1 MTMNNKD
8 CLTEQELTLH
18 YYGELDAS
26 RSRHLVDCQQCTKQ
40 LEALTAEL
48 AGLPK
53 PDCTADA
60 LAGVRMAARVTEQ
73 LTNRRRRRW
82 LPALGAG
89 AVAALA
95 LVITFSYNLQPE
107 PVQVTLSSPAAA
119 TPMSLE
125 EDMPDIDFLE
135 DIELLKE
142 LDLLAQIE
150 GV

>member
-1 MTMNNKD
+1 MNSTD
-8 CLTEQELTLH
+8 CLTEQELTLQ
-18 YYGELDAS
+18 YYGELAAS
-26 RSRHLVDCQQCTKQ
+26 RSRHLIDCQHCTER
-40 LEALTAEL
+40 LGALTTEI

-53 PDCTADA
+53 PDCSVDA
-60 LAGVRMAARVTEQ
+60 LAGVRMAARVTEK
-73 LTNRRRRRW
+73 LTTRRRRRW

-95 LVITFSYNLQPE
+95 LVITFSYNPQPE
-107 PVQVTLSSPAAA
+107 PVQVALSSPA
-119 TPMSLE
+119 TVTSMSLE

-142 LDLLAQIE
+142 LELLAQIE

>member
-1 MTMNNKD
+1 MNSKD

-26 RSRHLVDCQQCTKQ
+26 RSRHLVDCQECTEQ
-40 LEALTAEL
+40 LEALTSEL

-73 LTNRRRRRW
+73 LTNHRRRRW

-95 LVITFSYNLQPE
+95 LVITFSYNPQPE
-107 PVQVTLSSPAAA
+107 PVQVTLSSPV
-119 TPMSLE
+119 TLTSMSLE
-125 EDMPDIDFLE
+125 EDMPEIDFLE

-142 LDLLAQIE
+142 LELLAQIE

>member
-1 MTMNNKD
+1 MNSKN
-8 CLTEQELTLH
+8 CLTEQDLTLH
-18 YYGELDAS
+18 YYNELDEN
-26 RSRHLVDCQQCTKQ
+26 RSRHLAGCQRCAERLAT
-40 LEALTAEL
+40 LTTEL
-48 AGLPK
+48 AALPK

-89 AVAALA
+89 TVAALA

-119 TPMSLE
+119 NPMSLE

>member
-1 MTMNNKD
+1 MNSKE

-18 YYGELDAS
+18 YYDELDDN
-26 RSRHLVDCQQCTKQ
+26 RCRHLADCQHCAER
-40 LEALTAEL
+40 LGALTAEL
-48 AGLPK
+48 ARLPK
-53 PDCTADA
+53 PDCTPDA
-60 LAGVRMAARVTEQ
+60 LAGVRMSARVKET
-73 LTNRRRRRW
+73 LMTRRRRRW

-95 LVITFSYNLQPE
+95 LVITFTSKPQPE
-107 PVQVTLSSPAAA
+107 PVQVTLSSPAMV
-119 TPMSLE
+119 TSMSLE

-142 LDLLAQIE
+142 LELLSQIE

>member
-1 MTMNNKD
+1 MNSKN
-8 CLTEQELTLH
+8 CLTEQDLTLH
-18 YYGELDAS
+18 YYNELDEN
-26 RSRHLVDCQQCTKQ
+26 RSRHLAGCQRCAERLAT
-40 LEALTAEL
+40 LTTEL
-48 AGLPK
+48 AALPK

-60 LAGVRMAARVTEQ
+60 LAGVRMAARVKEKLATRQ
-73 LTNRRRRRW
+73 PKRW

-89 AVAALA
+89 AVAVVALSIIFTRA
-95 LVITFSYNLQPE
+95 PQPE
-107 PVQVTLSSPAAA
+107 LVEVTLSSPA
-119 TPMSLE
+119 TITSMSLE